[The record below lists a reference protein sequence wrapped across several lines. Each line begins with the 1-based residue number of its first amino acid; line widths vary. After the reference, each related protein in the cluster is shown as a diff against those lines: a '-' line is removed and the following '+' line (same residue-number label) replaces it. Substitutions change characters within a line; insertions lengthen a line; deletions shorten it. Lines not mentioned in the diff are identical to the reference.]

1 MSNLCDEIGMK
12 ELEPPER
19 CCSNCAFC
27 ENIFRTSDCHCLI
40 QSGIANICNEDH
52 YSYGPSSI
60 SAIGDTDKNVCE
72 LFCSK
77 HNANSF
83 AKIQTLA
90 ELEVLE
96 AAGALED
103 IFHPLLYKMFKNRLL
118 TKHDATDKQERYAR
132 ALAEHARERSHFK
145 DNDFFGCPPLI
156 MRCEPIPSMS
166 ESYHFDVQMSD
177 DKMQLRNY
185 IGLHDGWYKEN
196 YGRRRSNYASSSN
209 VNAIRNWAKAAGFWF
224 DDLADSEEMYKA
236 AYDCFSPKIGIE

>member
-12 ELEPPER
+12 ELKPPER

-27 ENIFRTSDCHCLI
+27 RSIFRTSDSQCLI
-40 QSGIANICNEDH
+40 QSGIERICNEDK
-52 YSYGPSSI
+52 YSYSFSI
-60 SAIGDTDKNVCE
+60 NTIGNTDKNVCD

-96 AAGALED
+96 AAGALD
-103 IFHPLLYKMFKNRLL
+103 GSIFHPLLYKMFKNRLL

-132 ALAEHARERSHFK
+132 SLAKHAGERGHFK

-156 MRCEPIPSMS
+156 MRCEPIPSVS
-166 ESYHFDVQMSD
+166 ETYQFDVQLSD
-177 DKMQLRNY
+177 DKMQLRHF
-185 IGLHDGWYKEN
+185 IGLHDRWYRKM
-196 YGRRRSNYASSSN
+196 YGRNKISHETSDE
-209 VNAIRNWAKAAGFWF
+209 IRKWAKAAGFWF
-224 DDLADSEEMYKA
+224 DDLADSEEMYKT
-236 AYDCFSPKIGIE
+236 AYRCFSDFELE